1 MSSLPKSV
9 INKLQILLEVL
20 VGSEILLKL
29 KVLKRKIGLKVK

>member
-20 VGSEILLKL
+20 VGNEILLKL